1 MVAMTDTTASLP
13 AKLNWLRAGVL
24 GANDG
29 IVSTA
34 GIVMGVAGATNDSTA
49 LLVAGLAGLVAGALS
64 MAGGEYVSV
73 SSQKDT
79 ELAVVAS
86 VRETLADQPEQALAD
101 LAATYQA
108 QGMAPDLAAQVARA
122 LTRHDAVGAQ
132 TQARFGISA
141 HEQTSP
147 WAAALAS
154 FLAFTVGALIPLL
167 VMVTT
172 PAPVRVV
179 ATIVAVVVALAL
191 TGSVSAWLGHAKI
204 ARAVLRNCLVGALTM
219 AITFLVGHVVGVQ
232 L

>member
-1 MVAMTDTTASLP
+1 MADHPSSLA

-34 GIVMGVAGATNDSTA
+34 GIVMGVAGATSSSQA

-79 ELAVVAS
+79 ELAAVEQ
-86 VRETLADQPEQALAD
+86 VRDALKADPDQALAD
-101 LAATYQA
+101 LTAIYE
-108 QGMAPDLAAQVARA
+108 GRGLSHHLANQVAREYSA
-122 LTRHDAVGAQ
+122 HDAVAAQ
-132 TQARFGISA
+132 TEARFGISA

-154 FLAFTVGALIPLL
+154 FVSFTLGALVPLL
-167 VMVTT
+167 VMVLTD
-172 PAPVRVV
+172 PDARVV
-179 ATIVAVVVALAL
+179 ATMIAVVVVLSL
-191 TGSVSAWLGHAKI
+191 TGSVAAWLGHARI
-204 ARAVLRNCLVGALTM
+204 LPAILRNCLVGMLTM
-219 AITFLVGHVVGVQ
+219 GITYLVGHIVQ
-232 L
+232 IQL